1 MMRYLC
7 LYNEPLH
14 QTSNPMQID
23 EKDTIKNHIKNWK
36 NSTDL
41 YWKWMKSRY
50 ELEAMNRG
58 NGWTVW
64 CETEPFDWDKLH
76 PEPEPTPPVPPED
89 NGTDEPEPDADGG
102 TDEG

>member
-1 MMRYLC
+1 MIRYLC

-14 QTSNPMQID
+14 QTDNPMQID
-23 EKDTIKNHIKNWK
+23 EKDTVKNHIKNWK
-36 NSTDL
+36 NPIDL
-41 YWKWMKSRY
+41 YWKWMKDRY
-50 ELEAMNRG
+50 GLEAMNRG
-58 NGWTVW
+58 NGWAVW

-89 NGTDEPEPDADGG
+89 SGTDESEPDADGG